1 MMCQCN
7 QSDGIRFTQLIPA
20 VNNGLWIASVSCFLH
35 HRSSSSIVHRPSSK
49 LLYLPPFR
57 FEYVI
62 ICVSFSNTKEK
73 GVGKKEEALQYTTTN
88 QRSQRLLL
96 KPLFPYCSVKSLL
109 CGHCKRFFPSSCIC
123 CAAILVDRSPS
134 FGSSLAK
141 NQRTKKDMFLITH
154 KPSLATHNF
163 FAVTVTF
170 IKSIKQNDSR

>member
-1 MMCQCN
+1 MDC
-7 QSDGIRFTQLIPA
+7 IRFLFPP
-20 VNNGLWIASVSCFLH
+20 
-35 HRSSSSIVHRPSSK
+35 SSFIVPHRPSSSK

-62 ICVSFSNTKEK
+62 IFCVSFSNTKEK